1 MPRAEH
7 RGQHRQGA
15 IVGLV
20 HQLRFQR
27 VVPPLEGVLAR
38 GAEDDVLQRV
48 VMPIDPDRVL
58 GLKRH
63 GADAAPVVED
73 LVADGVK
80 GHAHG
85 AATRAHG
92 GLAQIHRRLD
102 PAPGALAVGRMQ
114 LAPVGRAVIALIGPV
129 GRPFALQGHGGDFRN
144 HDGLGCGLCGH
155 ARRQDQAG
163 QQQGD
168 RQARESHECLL
179 MVFTPLYTVPSALP
193 RVCPTNMRRRGFA
206 ANAAAPPGLRRCP
219 AWCWRHWDPRSG
231 ACC

>member
-1 MPRAEH
+1 MPRGEH
-7 RGQHRQGA
+7 GGQHRQGA
-15 IVGLV
+15 VVGLV

-27 VVPPLEGVLAR
+27 VVPPLEGVLA
-38 GAEDDVLQRV
+38 GGMEDDVLQRV
-48 VMPIDPDRVL
+48 VMPVDPDRVL
-58 GLKRH
+58 GFERY
-63 GADAAPVVED
+63 GADAAPVVGD

-85 AATRAHG
+85 ASARARG
-92 GLAQIHRRLD
+92 GLAQIHRRLR

-114 LAPVGRAVIALIGPV
+114 LAPVGRAVLALIGPV
-129 GRPFALQGHGGDFRN
+129 GRPFALQGHGGDFRD
-144 HDGLGCGLCGH
+144 HDGLGRGLCGH
-155 ARRQDQAG
+155 ARRQNQAG

-179 MVFTPLYTVPSALP
+179 MGFTPLYTVPPALP
-193 RVCPTNMRRRGFA
+193 RVCPLNVRRRGFA

-219 AWCWRHWDPRSG
+219 ACCWPRWDPRSG